1 MRVWPRLLGINI
13 METVNDLPGERIFV
27 TKRMGETSESLGE
40 KSDPMGRRKDFI
52 LHVSQSGCQQ
62 EFEEISAWL

>member
-1 MRVWPRLLGINI
+1 MQVRVRVWPRLLGINI

-52 LHVSQSGCQQ
+52 FHFVSHPGCRTGV
-62 EFEEISAWL
+62 